1 MDWKACCFSGHRSLS
16 DRHIPYMHEYL
27 KTQLAQLC
35 AMGCR
40 TFYAGGAV
48 GFDTIAALEVLK
60 LKADFPEVKL
70 HLLLPYPGQAD
81 HFSAS
86 EKSTYE
92 FIKERANSFLY
103 LYPAYVPECMYARNR
118 ALVEHSELLL
128 CYLIRRRSGTMYT
141 VNYARR
147 RGVPVINLADVI
159 DEEEKKRMSGPA
171 VIGDPV

>member
-1 MDWKACCFSGHRSLS
+1 MDWKSCCFSGHRRIG

-27 KTQLAQLC
+27 RTQLSQLC

-40 TFYAGGAV
+40 TFYAGGAL
-48 GFDTIAALEVLK
+48 GFDTVAALEVLK
-60 LKADFPEVKL
+60 IRTDFPDVRL

-81 HFSAS
+81 HYSAS

-103 LYPAYVPECMYARNR
+103 LYPAYMSGCLFARNR
-118 ALVEHSELLL
+118 ALVEHGDLLL
-128 CYLIRRRSGTMYT
+128 CYLTHAKSGTMYT

-147 RGVPVINLADVI
+147 RRIPVINLAEVM
-159 DEEEKKRMSGPA
+159 DEEEKKRG
-171 VIGDPV
+171 GDPD